1 MIRLP
6 GKIKRRLILAALI
19 MGAAAQGSGSLGAEI
34 EDIYFRIGLLYNTT
48 SVSSIRIESAEG
60 FLLMQETEGQPEEI
74 RSLAEYTALEISRSG
89 SAVIVEDPDGVLI
102 SNDLSKG
109 SIFMSAAESPEAR
122 VVSIGGTQY
131 REGVAFE
138 ADPGT
143 GLTVINYVSL
153 EHYLRGVLSKEM
165 SPAYPAEALKAQAVT
180 ARSFALDGMGK
191 HSRYGFDLCSG
202 TCCQVYKG
210 IEAEYPATDEACAA
224 TAGQVLAYD
233 GQIAAGYYHAY
244 SGGYTQN
251 SEDVWVS
258 EIPYLRAVRDDFAPE
273 YLWGAQLTFSEIR
286 AKLEAA
292 DYSPGSIRSVRV
304 GSRHANGSVAELVI
318 EGSEETISL
327 TKEQIRTVLGAGT
340 IRSMR
345 FSMGDAPSPAIDI
358 DRGQSGIALWSAAG
372 AATATDAPV
381 VQGAS
386 GEAASLPL
394 NELVIWDGKQLVTA
408 DTLSVTET
416 TFSDMTVTGG
426 IVYFSGMG
434 YGHGVGM
441 PQTSAREMAN
451 QGYGYQDILRYY
463 YSGVDIRQASEL
475 LD

>member
-1 MIRLP
+1 MIP
-6 GKIKRRLILAALI
+6 SPWKKKCWLILTAVVIGLAT
-19 MGAAAQGSGSLGAEI
+19 QGSGILGAEN
-34 EDIYFRIGLLYNTT
+34 EDLYLRVGLFYNTT
-48 SVSSIRIESAEG
+48 SVNSIRIESTEG

-74 RSLAEYTALEISRSG
+74 RSLAEYTVLDITRSG
-89 SAVIVEDPDGVLI
+89 SAVVVKTSDGVLI
-102 SNDLSKG
+102 SNDLSKV
-109 SIFMSAAESPEAR
+109 SVLMSAAEDPEAR
-122 VVSIGGTQY
+122 IVSIGGMLY
-131 REGVAFE
+131 RDGACFA
-138 ADPGT
+138 ADPT
-143 GLTVINYVSL
+143 SGLAVINYVSL

-165 SPAYPAEALKAQAVT
+165 SPSYPGEALKAQAVT
-180 ARSFALDGMGK
+180 ARSFALDGLGK

-224 TAGQVLAYD
+224 TSGQVLSYD

-304 GSRHANGSVAELVI
+304 GERRANGSVVALII

-327 TKEQIRTVLGAGT
+327 TKERVRTVLGAGT

-345 FSMGDAPSPAIDI
+345 FSMGDAPSHAIDI

-463 YSGVDIRQASEL
+463 YSGVDIRQANEL